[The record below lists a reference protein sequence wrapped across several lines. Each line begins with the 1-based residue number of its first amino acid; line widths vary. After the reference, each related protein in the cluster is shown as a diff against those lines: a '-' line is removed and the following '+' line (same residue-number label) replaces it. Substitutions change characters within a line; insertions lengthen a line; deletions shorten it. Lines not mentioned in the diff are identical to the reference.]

1 MFSETE
7 EEHQKHVHK
16 VLAVLEKAGLSI
28 NPKKNEFHVTQV
40 DFLGYRISPG
50 QIRMDPTKIKDVAEC
65 PAPTTVSGVRGF
77 LGFVNFYRRFIKGF
91 GGIAKPP
98 NDLTK
103 KDTDFIWSKEC
114 DNAFQTL
121 KQMILDDPILVL
133 PDPDKEFEVET
144 DASDWAIGGQLG
156 QRDEQGRLHPVTFYS
171 KAFRGPELNYPIH
184 GKELMSIIWAF
195 KEWKPWLSGTKYEVK
210 VSSDHKNLTFKLS
223 IRTSLSYCSGLCF
236 SDCVFS
242 PGVSV
247 RGEDVS
253 DVLILPKYIFPMFAR
268 WDSIIC
274 CNSN

>member
-1 MFSETE
+1 MIYTGNRP
-7 EEHQKHVHK
+7 
-16 VLAVLEKAGLSI
+16 L
-28 NPKKNEFHVTQV
+28 
-40 DFLGYRISPG
+40 
-50 QIRMDPTKIKDVAEC
+50 
-65 PAPTTVSGVRGF
+65 
-77 LGFVNFYRRFIKGF
+77 
-91 GGIAKPP
+91 

-103 KDTDFIWSKEC
+103 KDTNFIWSKEC

-156 QRDEQGRLHPVTFYS
+156 QRDEQGRLHPVAFYS